1 MTFPPLYNVYV
12 LFGVNNFTLPW
23 LLCLVFYL
31 LISNLF
37 LTSPWSLDFTIDT
50 HSSGILSIFSLS
62 CCFQRLLTCQ
72 SQLVCV
78 CVCACAQSC
87 PSLRDPVDCSPP
99 CSSVRG
105 IFLVRML
112 EWVAISSSR
121 ESSWPRN
128 KTCISCVS
136 CTGRQKFFTTT
147 PHGKQILKWSL
158 LSLPSWVK
166 LHLLNPMPPS
176 LLVYFSLFWWNISP
190 SNFPRKECLGGK
202 LFEMLYNWKFKS
214 LFLCIFT
221 LTG

>member
-78 CVCACAQSC
+78 CVCVRVLSRVQLLGTLWTVAHHAPLSVEFSWWECWSGLPFPPPGNLPDPGIKPA
-87 PSLRDPVDCSPP
+87 SLVSPALAGRNSLPLHHMGSKFSNEVFFHFPLELNSISWIP
-99 CSSVRG
+99 CLLLCWF
-105 IFLVRML
+105 IFLYFDGTSHRVIFQEKNAWEVNFLRCYIT
-112 EWVAISSSR
+112 ENSSLYSYA
-121 ESSWPRN
+121 
-128 KTCISCVS
+128 
-136 CTGRQKFFTTT
+136 
-147 PHGKQILKWSL
+147 SL
-158 LSLPSWVK
+158 
-166 LHLLNPMPPS
+166 H
-176 LLVYFSLFWWNISP
+176 
-190 SNFPRKECLGGK
+190 
-202 LFEMLYNWKFKS
+202 
-214 LFLCIFT
+214 
-221 LTG
+221 